1 MLDAELDCCRSE
13 YLIQEYSCVWGGLGE
28 RRAVRMGNNEA
39 GYLYGV
45 LI

>member
-13 YLIQEYSCVWGGLGE
+13 YMIQEYSCVGGLGE
-28 RRAVRMGNNEA
+28 RRAVRMENNEA